1 MRENQRIRL
10 FEPRINQR
18 LKNEVIKVLES
29 NEWYSGTSKTVER
42 FERKMKDYL
51 NCKHVVA
58 VNSGT
63 AALHLSCS
71 LFEPTTVHTT
81 ALSFVSTA
89 NTPLLAGHDIIF
101 NDIYRDTLNIYPNYD
116 GISLLV
122 HFGGYP
128 INRDSEY
135 HTIIEDCAHA
145 MGSRLKSKNIKCFS
159 FHAQKNL
166 AMPSGGAIALY
177 DDEHVDELRAKRWC
191 GIEQKDGKRDVK
203 GIGWN
208 YVMNNVSAVCGIEQ
222 LRELDNHNAKRRY
235 IAWWYNTE
243 LTMERMPFNTD
254 CSYHLYWI
262 IVPNRDEFRAKMDKL
277 GIETGFHYPS
287 IDRFSAFKEANI
299 PTTHYVS
306 DHIVTLPIHPNMT
319 QSDLDRVIKS
329 ANSSV

>member
-1 MRENQRIRL
+1 M
-10 FEPRINQR
+10 
-18 LKNEVIKVLES
+18 IKVLDS

-63 AALHLSCS
+63 AALHLACS
-71 LFEPTTVHTT
+71 LFKPSKISTT
-81 ALSFVSTA
+81 ALSFVATA
-89 NTPLLAGHDIIF
+89 QAPLISGHNVKFGDIS
-101 NDIYRDTLNIYPNYD
+101 RKTLNLDTVSSYSDIVIP
-116 GISLLV
+116 V
-122 HFGGYP
+122 HFGGMP
-128 INRDSEY
+128 CEVRNWEG
-135 HTIIEDCAHA
+135 IIEDCAHA
-145 MGSRLKSKNIKCFS
+145 MGSRLRSKNIKCFS

-177 DDEHVDELRAKRWC
+177 DDEHVDELRSKRWC
-191 GIEQKDGKRDVK
+191 GIEQKDGKRDVIS
-203 GIGWN
+203 IGWN

-222 LRELDNHNAKRRY
+222 LRTLEENNAKRRG
-235 IAWWYNTE
+235 IADLYADE
-243 LTMERMPFNTD
+243 LEMERMPYNPD

-262 IVPNRDEFRAKMDKL
+262 LVENRDEFRRKMVEM

-306 DHIVTLPIHPNMT
+306 DHIVTLPIHPNLNNE
-319 QSDLDRVIKS
+319 DLDRVIKS
-329 ANSSV
+329 ANSCM